1 MFTHDTIVL
10 IGLSFLAS
18 GVIKGLTGI
27 GFITICISFLVFLVD
42 LKSAISMI
50 FFSSVLSNLAAMR
63 NAGHFTQTLK
73 KFYPLYIM
81 VLPGLALGVSI
92 LINLEEAYLL
102 QCLAVAIFL
111 FCAFMVFRPE
121 FKLSNKVAQLCL
133 APVGLVHGFIAGLTG
148 TQSVPLIP
156 FVLSMKLDTKQ
167 TLQALN
173 TTMTLGTILTGIF
186 LYSTKIMTNDLLM
199 LSALFVLPTFA
210 GVSLGNY
217 CRSKLSAE
225 AFRVAALLAL
235 FGIGVSLTWKSSNE
249 TISAAY
255 FSALQVA
262 KASLNQAGL
271 WPAPDF
277 VSGEEPSQTSSIADR
292 SNGRASFFTTASL
305 GSAPPPVN
313 RWRFIF
319 IEPTITATPHHS
331 GDTERQ
337 ATSSEVKELRRKI
350 SALKEALADVLLE
363 NRLLKKSMI
372 SGGDDHE

>member
-1 MFTHDTIVL
+1 MLTHETIFF

-18 GVIKGLTGI
+18 GIIKGLTGI
-27 GFITICISFLVFLVD
+27 GFITICIAFLVFLVD

-50 FFSSVLSNLAAMR
+50 FFSSILSNLAVMR
-63 NAGHFTQTLK
+63 DAGRFSQTFK
-73 KFYPLYIM
+73 KFWPLYIM

-92 LINLEEAYLL
+92 LIKLDEAYLL

-121 FKLSNKVAQLCL
+121 FKISKKVAEFCL

-186 LYSTKIMTNDLLM
+186 LYSTKIMTNNLLM

-217 CRSKLSAE
+217 FRSKLSAE

-262 KASLNQAGL
+262 KASLNQTGL
-271 WPAPDF
+271 WAPPGF
-277 VSGEEPSQTSSIADR
+277 VSGEEPSQPYSVAAR
-292 SNGRASFFTTASL
+292 SNGQPSFFTTAAL
-305 GSAPPPVN
+305 GRTSPRVD
-313 RWRFIF
+313 RWRFVF
-319 IEPTITATPHHS
+319 VEPATATGSHHS
-331 GDTERQ
+331 GD
-337 ATSSEVKELRRKI
+337 
-350 SALKEALADVLLE
+350 
-363 NRLLKKSMI
+363 
-372 SGGDDHE
+372 